1 MAGKLQKA
9 VAIIGGLII
18 GVGATFLVN
27 KLYPLPQD
35 YMIIL
40 GVILT
45 VAAASSIYF
54 MTKGSGGGGG

>member
-18 GVGATFLVN
+18 GVGATFFVN
-27 KLYPLPQD
+27 ELYPLPQD

-40 GVILT
+40 GVVLT
-45 VAAASSIYF
+45 IAAAVSLYF
-54 MTKGSGGGGG
+54 MSKSSGGGG